1 VSAIIAR
8 LRHTLDSRPH
18 FTDVLLAVGAT
29 VLQLLGTAPHNG
41 NFGQPTDA
49 AAYGLAILGAAPL
62 LLRRRFPLSTLTL
75 ITLSMGAFYAL
86 GYRGILG
93 QPAALIALY
102 TVCVRHPLPTALSAA
117 GASLVTFD
125 ISVLIGRSESPI
137 GDMVIALVQTT
148 AAVVI
153 GRSAGSRSQRL
164 AEAAEKADRIEREV
178 QLEAEKA
185 VAEERLRIARE
196 LHDVVSHHLSV
207 ISVQA
212 NLARYVLDSTPETT
226 RSALDTIAGT
236 TTEALDEL
244 RRLLRVLRPPRYE
257 PDEETEPGVY
267 RPQPGLSDLSALA
280 STIRDAGVPV
290 ELLVSGTVRQLPPG
304 QQLCA
309 YRVAQE
315 ALTNVLKHAGTTT
328 AELCLTYH
336 KENLTLR
343 VTDFGERVTA
353 PNPAG
358 HGLIGMRE
366 RAEMYGGVI
375 EIGRRPGVG
384 FEIILTLPYPHA
396 GRLVSANEPDEV
408 GERTE

>member
-18 FTDVLLAVGAT
+18 FTDVLLTVGAT
-29 VLQLLGTAPHNG
+29 ALQLLGTAPHNG
-41 NFGQPTDA
+41 NFGQPADT
-49 AAYGLAILGAAPL
+49 AAYGLAILSSVPL
-62 LLRRRFPLSTLTL
+62 LLRRRLPLGTLAL
-75 ITLSMGAFYAL
+75 ITLSVGAFYAL

-102 TVCVRHPLPTALSAA
+102 TVCARCALPTALAAA
-117 GASLVTFD
+117 GASLMAFD
-125 ISVLIGRSESPI
+125 VSVLIGRSETPT

-148 AAVVI
+148 AAFAI

-164 AEAAEKADRIEREV
+164 AEAAEKAERIEREV
-178 QLEAEKA
+178 QLEAEHA

-226 RSALDTIAGT
+226 RGALDTIAGT

-257 PDEETEPGVY
+257 PDEETESGDY
-267 RPQPGLSDLSALA
+267 RPQPGLSDLSSLV
-280 STIRDAGVPV
+280 SRVQEAGIPV
-290 ELLVSGTVRQLPPG
+290 RLLVSGMARQLPPG

-315 ALTNVLKHAGTTT
+315 ALTNVLKHAGATT

-343 VTDFGERVTA
+343 VTDFGERISV

-358 HGLIGMRE
+358 HGLVGMRE

-396 GRLVSANEPDEV
+396 GRPVSANEPEEI